1 MIKSRYF
8 ELNYK
13 IAVNKPSLKGKVA
26 QLAVTEGFGL
36 LPCGEGVEQSKT
48 DEGLIKNNHPH

>member
-48 DEGLIKNNHPH
+48 DEGYLSGQ